1 MTIKKANQERD
12 EMMKELNAEVVSHLG
27 FTRGQLQDAFKV
39 LTKDMENW
47 KDPILKVIRKDEIVI
62 MREACSFFT
71 GSFLEVEQEKGQFC
85 IVSAE
90 GYYMA
95 VGS

>member
-1 MTIKKANQERD
+1 MTLETANQERD
-12 EMMKELNAEVVSHLG
+12 RMMAEMNAEIVSPLG

-39 LTKDMENW
+39 LTKNMENW
-47 KDPILKVIRKDEIVI
+47 KDPILAVIRKDEFVI
-62 MREACSFFT
+62 MRDACSFFT
-71 GSFLEVEQEKGQFC
+71 GSFLEIEQEKGQFC

-95 VGS
+95 IGS